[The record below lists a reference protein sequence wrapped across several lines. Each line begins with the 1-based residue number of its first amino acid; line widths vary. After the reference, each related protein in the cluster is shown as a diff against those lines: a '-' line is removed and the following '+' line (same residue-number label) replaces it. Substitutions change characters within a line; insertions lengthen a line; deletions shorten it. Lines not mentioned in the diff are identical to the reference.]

1 MLKGCGNVL
10 TAKTN
15 HVLSHITSEHLIK
28 RSRLLRL
35 VVNSFRDFSGD
46 KVRPLQRLDKVPKKA
61 IIPYKTKILKKN

>member
-10 TAKTN
+10 TPKTN
-15 HVLSHITSEHLIK
+15 YVLSHVTSEHLIK

-46 KVRPLQRLDKVPKKA
+46 KVRPLQRLDKVPENA
-61 IIPYKTKILKKN
+61 IIPYKTKTKKE